1 VYGAMQAGALGM
13 LGCTHL
19 TDPTRSGR
27 DSVDSSPHKINGC
40 IEVGLADCTQ
50 QELDRVV
57 YFL

>member
-1 VYGAMQAGALGM
+1 M

-40 IEVGLADCTQ
+40 IEVGLTHCTQ